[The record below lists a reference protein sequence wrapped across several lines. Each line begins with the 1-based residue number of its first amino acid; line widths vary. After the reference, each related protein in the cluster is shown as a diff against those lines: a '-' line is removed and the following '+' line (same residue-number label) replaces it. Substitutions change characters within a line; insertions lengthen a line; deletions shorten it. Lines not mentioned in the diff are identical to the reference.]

1 MLLMFC
7 TQCHLQ
13 LSTWTGKV
21 VHSTN
26 FSHWPSNKSMI
37 MIQRYRGS
45 YTHTSNLICRSIT
58 KYETYQSVSII
69 VFLYSPQSE
78 VYTNKVQPFTFYIPK
93 CYPLSTVTFNSPTS
107 IYPVYG
113 TQFSFLSLHFQ
124 SSATVNLTLIYMV
137 LFPLTVRYFFTG
149 CHVCYFAAGLNF

>member
-26 FSHWPSNKSMI
+26 FFTQAKQQINDYDPKV
-37 MIQRYRGS
+37 QRLLH
-45 YTHTSNLICRSIT
+45 THFKPYLLSIT